1 MSILSENLRSV
12 SLNSHTRG
20 DYPLAPASTANTW
33 SQDLKDSARSIDRTV
48 HASNPKPDV
57 PLAQPI
63 SSTPQLRVNN
73 KSLWSRMVRW
83 YEDPV
88 NSNIP
93 EDEAQV
99 VQAMISSSKP
109 YAMTGLLTRSLHSS
123 YDRPDVLEAEADFI
137 SGASISRSQTLVPG
151 GMLLKSNNRPI
162 GFKQLETGDVN
173 SGKNKEKLKVI
184 DMPTSNKASE
194 FQHSLKRLKNARQ
207 NMSWSQSPLLSSAGV
222 ASGSHRQ
229 PKPSSRAKNTVGSTR
244 VKDEEDRM
252 WRDLDKVDAMFKA
265 KLARD
270 AFASGRLLTL

>member
-93 EDEAQV
+93 GRPHFFFFAMLPDIIMLPEDEAQV

-109 YAMTGLLTRSLHSS
+109 YAMTGLLTRSLVRSFEFLLNL
-123 YDRPDVLEAEADFI
+123 DCVTQKFAFC
-137 SGASISRSQTLVPG
+137 SIQAMIDPMFS
-151 GMLLKSNNRPI
+151 
-162 GFKQLETGDVN
+162 
-173 SGKNKEKLKVI
+173 KLKPI
-184 DMPTSNKASE
+184 S
-194 FQHSLKRLKNARQ
+194 SLEPP
-207 NMSWSQSPLLSSAGV
+207 SPV
-222 ASGSHRQ
+222 
-229 PKPSSRAKNTVGSTR
+229 PKPLFQV
-244 VKDEEDRM
+244 
-252 WRDLDKVDAMFKA
+252 F
-265 KLARD
+265 
-270 AFASGRLLTL
+270 